1 MPAPFDAG
9 FRALLVAQLEAGL
22 EARHIE
28 LCATGAPFTR
38 DGPASE
44 IALSARGE
52 NVTVTVLDAIT
63 GKRLER
69 AVALAP
75 VPRDARPLT
84 VALAIDEL
92 LRASWVELGLPDAPA
107 PARPVPPEIGA
118 LVPTPARRRQ
128 LELGAALAAERFGGG
143 TRMEGIEL
151 VARRAPAGLLIPHIA
166 LGLRR
171 GAAVHAADGDVSVA
185 AFDVDVGVE
194 VAVSPRARRWELQ
207 LGLSGRLLRALLS
220 GRPRAEA
227 SGANATATALYL
239 VAGVRGAVRLTRAF
253 GLGLAGGFGV
263 PLRAVDIF
271 DGDARIAG
279 LSGPLLTLALGA
291 WWRFP

>member
-92 LRASWVELGLPDAPA
+92 LRASWVELGLPDAPP

-118 LVPTPARRRQ
+118 LVAPRPRRAV
-128 LELGAALAAERFGGG
+128 EFGAALAAERFGGG
-143 TRMEGIEL
+143 TTLGGIEL
-151 VARRAPAGLLIPHIA
+151 VARRAPAGLVIPHVA
-166 LGLRR
+166 VGLRR
-171 GAAVHAADGDVSVA
+171 GATVHAADGDVRA
-185 AFDVDVGVE
+185 TAFEAEAGVE
-194 VAVSPRARRWELQ
+194 LALPPRARRWELQ
-207 LGLSGRLLRALLS
+207 LGLSGRLLHAVLS
-220 GRPRAEA
+220 GRPRADA
-227 SGANATATALYL
+227 RGADATADALYL
-239 VAGVRGAVRLTRAF
+239 VAGLRGAVRLTRAF
-253 GLGLAGGFGV
+253 GFALAGSVGV
-263 PLRAVDIF
+263 PLRAVDVL
-271 DGDARIAG
+271 DGETRVAG